1 MKQVI
6 LASLFF
12 MLTLPTS
19 DAKFTP
25 LEIDNHPC
33 TAENLKVI
41 FEKSDAITYLFNG
54 RNLSREVPDTFA
66 HPMGQSFVKWGG
78 NGQRLRLKI

>member
-25 LEIDNHPC
+25 LEMGHHPC

-41 FEKSDAITYLFNG
+41 FEKRSMTYFFN
-54 RNLSREVPDTFA
+54 RCNLSREVSDTFA
-66 HPMGQSFVKWGG
+66 HPMGQSFVKWDG
-78 NGQRLRLKI
+78 NGQKIRLKI

>member
-1 MKQVI
+1 MKEVI

-12 MLTLPTS
+12 MLALPTS

-25 LEIDNHPC
+25 LKIDNHPC

-41 FEKSDAITYLFNG
+41 FEKRAITYILFLTGVIFPEKYPIHLHIQWDSPLSNG
-54 RNLSREVPDTFA
+54 
-66 HPMGQSFVKWGG
+66 MGMAK
-78 NGQRLRLKI
+78 K